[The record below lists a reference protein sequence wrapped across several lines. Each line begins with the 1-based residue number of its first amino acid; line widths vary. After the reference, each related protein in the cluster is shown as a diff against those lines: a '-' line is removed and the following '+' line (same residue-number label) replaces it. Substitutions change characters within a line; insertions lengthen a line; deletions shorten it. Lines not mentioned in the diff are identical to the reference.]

1 MRKIDYRSYVFLIGI
16 FFVLFSFSPDKSL
29 ALRQMTISAFSCFW
43 DRIYL
48 LTHGLKNLSIEAAAK
63 QELEQLQQDNY
74 LLRLQIDHI
83 REWLLSEDRVHE
95 KMDLLNSITNL
106 SSSKESEKQFLHR
119 RSQEIIKILQ
129 LESRAIPAKVIF
141 REPGSWSNY
150 IWINV
155 GEESNQRL
163 QGTVVAENSPV
174 LLGNSV
180 VGVMDF
186 IGKTRS
192 RVRLI
197 TDNRLTIAVRAVR
210 GKEQDHF
217 FLEKLNALLFSL
229 ERKQCI
235 CDEEKE
241 ALSALIRLK
250 NKWLP
255 IEQNMYLAKGELH
268 GTGSPLW
275 RSCGSFLKG
284 TGFNY
289 DFADEEGPD
298 RDLRS
303 GIIYEKGS
311 KLPAIA
317 LLHVGDILVTTGL
330 DGIFPAGLRVAVVS
344 KVHALQEGQC
354 FYNLEAVAT
363 AGNFDEL
370 NFVCVLPP
378 LK

>member
-16 FFVLFSFSPDKSL
+16 FFILFSFSPDKSL
-29 ALRQMTISAFSCFW
+29 VLRQMTISAFSCFW
-43 DRIYL
+43 DRIYV
-48 LTHGLKNLSIEAAAK
+48 LTHGLKNPSIEVTAK

-74 LLRLQIDHI
+74 LLRLQVDHI
-83 REWLLSEDRVHE
+83 REWLLSEDRIHE
-95 KMDLLNSITNL
+95 KMDLLSSITNL
-106 SSSKESEKQFLHR
+106 SNTKEDEKQFLHR
-119 RSQEIIKILQ
+119 RCLEIIKVLQ

-141 REPGSWSNY
+141 REPGNWSNY

-155 GEESNQRL
+155 GEEDNQRL
-163 QGTVVAENSPV
+163 QETVIAKNSPV

-180 VGVMDF
+180 VGVIDL
-186 IGKTRS
+186 ISKTQS

-217 FLEKLNALLFSL
+217 LLEQLNALLLSL
-229 ERKQCI
+229 ERKQSVCI
-235 CDEEKE
+235 EEKE
-241 ALSALIRLK
+241 VIAALIRLK
-250 NKWLP
+250 NQWLP
-255 IEQNMYLAKGELH
+255 VEKNIYLAKGELH
-268 GTGSPLW
+268 GTGRPLW

-289 DFADEEGPD
+289 DFADEEGPS

-303 GIIYEKGS
+303 GIAYEKGS
-311 KLPAIA
+311 KLSAIA
-317 LLHVGDILVTTGL
+317 LLHVGDVLLTTGL
-330 DGIFPAGLRVAVVS
+330 DGIFPAGLRVAIVS

-354 FYNLEAVAT
+354 SYNLEAMAT
-363 AGNFDEL
+363 AGNFDQL
-370 NFVCVLPP
+370 NFVCVLPS